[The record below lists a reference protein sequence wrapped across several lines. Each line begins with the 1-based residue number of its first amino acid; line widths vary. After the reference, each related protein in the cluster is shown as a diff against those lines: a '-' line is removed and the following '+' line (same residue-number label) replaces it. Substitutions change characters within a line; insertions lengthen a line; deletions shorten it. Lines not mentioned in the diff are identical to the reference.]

1 MNTKKV
7 LGISKRLWSL
17 MLLIYCLQI
26 PPIFAADYYVATDG
40 KDRRKCGGPNNE
52 CRTID
57 YALKLVKAGDT
68 IKIRPGTYVY
78 PGRKELDIDDP
89 ANDNFKRMLD
99 FRYQPQVY
107 ILSGEGQILYQWIG
121 APSRDELV
129 TAFEIVLAQ

>member
-1 MNTKKV
+1 MHG
-7 LGISKRLWSL
+7 LE
-17 MLLIYCLQI
+17 
-26 PPIFAADYYVATDG
+26 FEYY
-40 KDRRKCGGPNNE
+40 DRINF
-52 CRTID
+52 
-57 YALKLVKAGDT
+57 
-68 IKIRPGTYVY
+68 VY
-78 PGRKELDIDDP
+78 LDIDDP